1 MTMTVVVVVLV
12 VVAAAASVMIVF
24 KTALWPLHHAFRA
37 TLVLTPS
44 YRKAVMAAGEAAPP
58 PLTLWSLCPTACSR
72 RGGRSRWCRTGLRP
86 HAAARV
92 GGSPHRVTPAG
103 AFMNAADDDCV
114 VGEAVV
120 PTARLQ
126 HPHRASSQRRHATP
140 LLHLHPTCKPLPCPH
155 TFPSQ
160 SPWRRHAAPLH
171 HLNSRVGLH
180 PPSHRPAAP
189 PKPRRCRHCQCQI
202 Y

>member
-1 MTMTVVVVVLV
+1 MRAAAATAGRHVNSVLLAVTMTMTVVVVV
-12 VVAAAASVMIVF
+12 AAAAARVMIVF
-24 KTALWPLHHAFRA
+24 KTALWPSHHAFRV

-103 AFMNAADDDCV
+103 AFMNAAGDDCV

-120 PTARLQ
+120 PTQ
-126 HPHRASSQRRHATP
+126 PRACSTRTAPAVSAAMPPRSSTSTP
-140 LLHLHPTCKPLPCPH
+140 RVNPCPAL
-155 TFPSQ
+155 T
-160 SPWRRHAAPLH
+160 
-171 HLNSRVGLH
+171 
-180 PPSHRPAAP
+180 PSHRNRLDVGTQP
-189 PKPRRCRHCQCQI
+189 P
-202 Y
+202 YTT